1 MPCALIVQHVATT
14 FMKQNAEMQIHA
26 RDLGT
31 QSSPLVERATFN
43 TSTAVLCNC
52 FVYAKHRK
60 TFCLSS
66 WEDLGHPEGHQ
77 QLRSLPAVLDG
88 TGVWPTPHCDDPAS
102 GAVSSLLGLTCDAV
116 VELDSE
122 LKFVS
127 ESVQLATMLLHRPG
141 ASMQG
146 RS

>member
-31 QSSPLVERATFN
+31 QSSPLVER
-43 TSTAVLCNC
+43 
-52 FVYAKHRK
+52 AKHRK